1 MPLSDKRLLITSGPT
16 RAPLDAVRYIT
27 NKSTGRL
34 GALIAE
40 EALRRGAEVTFV
52 YGRLSQVP
60 LVRGRAHHDH
70 LTLAAVETV
79 NDLIEVFRRELP
91 RKYDAVI
98 HPMAVLDFTP
108 AEVQPAKTSSDVKEW
123 VVRLVPTP
131 KAIKLVKEVAPKT
144 FLVGFKLEVGKPLAE
159 LRAIALEFLRK
170 NSCDLVIANDL
181 GEIEG
186 GQHTG
191 HFITPDG
198 KVVQVAVGKE
208 AIARALVDYL
218 DRHLE

>member
-1 MPLSDKRLLITSGPT
+1 MPLSDKRLLITAGPT

-27 NKSTGRL
+27 NKATGRT

-40 EALRRGAEVTFV
+40 EALRRGAKVTFV
-52 YGRLSQVP
+52 YGRPSQVP
-60 LVRGRAHHDH
+60 VIRGGPHRDH
-70 LTLAAVETV
+70 LTLASVETV
-79 NDLIEVFRRELP
+79 DDLIDLFRRELP
-91 RKYDAVI
+91 RGYDAVI
-98 HPMAVLDFTP
+98 HNMAVLDFAP
-108 AEVQPAKTSSDVKEW
+108 AEVQPAKTSSEVKEW
-123 VVRLVPTP
+123 VIRLVPTP

-144 FLVGFKLEVGKPLAE
+144 FLVGFKLEVGKPHAE

-198 KVVQVAVGKE
+198 KVVHVAVGKE
-208 AIARALVDYL
+208 AIARSLVDYL
-218 DRHLE
+218 DQHLG